1 MTNLL
6 IADFVSRHRL
16 PEAFLLTA
24 RDHYMP
30 LVDWLGRLHRPNETA
45 LLGISGAQGTGKST
59 LAEFIKHALES
70 NSGWRV
76 AVLSLDD
83 FYLTRAERRRLA
95 VEIHPLLQTR
105 GVPGTHDLGMLDA
118 SLSRLCHLG
127 AADEM
132 PLPRFDKSWDDRADP
147 DAWPVITGPVDLVVL
162 EGWCVGSLPQ
172 DEDALATPIN
182 QLERDRDTDGTWRS
196 HVNDSLAGAYANLFA
211 RLDALLFLR
220 APNFDAVYRW
230 RCEQEEK
237 LAATSSG
244 ARLMDEEQVAQFI
257 QFFERLTRHN
267 LETVPAIADVVLEL
281 DDNHAVVHSLYRD

>member
-1 MTNLL
+1 MTTCALRRDLTYAAYASAVRVALTFENTFE
-6 IADFVSRHRL
+6 IAVQLVSRVSSFVS
-16 PEAFLLTA
+16 FTKS
-24 RDHYMP
+24 
-30 LVDWLGRLHRPNETA
+30 WNSSSS
-45 LLGISGAQGTGKST
+45 ISS
-59 LAEFIKHALES
+59 
-70 NSGWRV
+70 
-76 AVLSLDD
+76 
-83 FYLTRAERRRLA
+83 
-95 VEIHPLLQTR
+95 
-105 GVPGTHDLGMLDA
+105 A
-118 SLSRLCHLG
+118 S

-132 PLPRFDKSWDDRADP
+132 PLPRFDKSRDDRAYP

-172 DEDALATPIN
+172 DEDALTTPIN
-182 QLERDRDTDGTWRS
+182 ELERDQDTDGTWRS
-196 HVNDSLAGAYANLFA
+196 YVNDSLADAYANLFA

-244 ARLMDEEQVAQFI
+244 ARIMDEEQVAKFI